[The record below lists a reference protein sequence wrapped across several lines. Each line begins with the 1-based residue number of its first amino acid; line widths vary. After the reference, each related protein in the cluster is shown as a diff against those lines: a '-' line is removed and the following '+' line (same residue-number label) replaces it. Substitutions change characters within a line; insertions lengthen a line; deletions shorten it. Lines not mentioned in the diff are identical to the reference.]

1 MDCWGPSE
9 VQVRDFDKINNA
21 NFMKPHTMTKDEIK
35 EVIKEFR
42 IGAENAKKAGFDAIM
57 LHGANGYL
65 VD

>member
-1 MDCWGPSE
+1 MECWGPSE
-9 VQVRDFDKINNA
+9 VQVRDFDKINNSY
-21 NFMKPHTMTKDEIK
+21 FMKPHAMTKEEIK

-42 IGAENAKKAGFDAIM
+42 KGAENAKKAGFDAIM